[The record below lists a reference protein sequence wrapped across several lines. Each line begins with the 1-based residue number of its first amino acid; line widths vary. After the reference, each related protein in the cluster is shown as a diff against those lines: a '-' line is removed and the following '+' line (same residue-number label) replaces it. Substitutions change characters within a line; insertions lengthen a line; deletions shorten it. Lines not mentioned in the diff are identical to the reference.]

1 MIAGRL
7 GLRWPVRWPR
17 LGSDVDS
24 CRPEPNTMTG
34 TACLP
39 GVVMEGRATDGYAFF
54 PASVGFVQSADSCGG
69 FIAMDGACQWLVL
82 IPPVQFVY
90 RLRYSMCDDGR
101 QTPERL

>member
-1 MIAGRL
+1 M
-7 GLRWPVRWPR
+7 PR

-54 PASVGFVQSADSCGG
+54 PASVGFVRCADWWDG
-69 FIAMDGACQWLVL
+69 FIGGDGTCQWIVL
-82 IPPVQFVY
+82 IPPEPRECTLFCVY
-90 RLRYSMCDDGR
+90 LGI
-101 QTPERL
+101 